1 MTCMICCE
9 NFNRSNHI
17 KRICPFN
24 NCNFESCKMCIRTYI
39 LNTTNEPHCMNCKNP
54 YNQDFL
60 IEKLNKSFI
69 ENDYK
74 KHRKSLLV
82 EREISKTQELMPLV
96 GKQIEIEEHTKLMN
110 EDINKR
116 KEILASLRKIDEQ
129 IKMKAKTI
137 RNLNNCDIENERK
150 QFIMPCPA
158 DNCKGYLSNKYKC
171 GICKLYTCPDCFEVI
186 GYTQNQEHI
195 CNPDSVKSA
204 EAIKR
209 ETKPCPKCGVR
220 IFKITG
226 CDQMWCTECKVTF
239 SWNTGKTII
248 TNTIHNPH
256 FVEYMRKQ
264 NNGDTRNP
272 GDVLC
277 GGLINWTAIMAVVRC
292 ITGTNIKDIKY
303 MLENVNKKYN
313 GTIYANNN
321 IVSGLLQSIFRI
333 MTHFNQID
341 LVRIRQAVVRLT
353 NHDEKTIKYIRNLIT
368 KDELATAIIRDD
380 NSKRKSN
387 QILHVYELVSI
398 VSIEGFNS
406 IYSKY
411 QKCRKN
417 KHINSSD
424 FYDLYSECVKFI
436 EQFNYIINYSNIQLA
451 NISYN
456 YSLSVLQFGI
466 YYKLHDTTIKEGSMI
481 DSYRIIKMRFNK
493 NDIMSLENSNK
504 DFKYLETIS
513 HAGPSSIN

>member
-1 MTCMICCE
+1 MYCNICCE
-9 NFNRSNHI
+9 NFNKSNHSKI
-17 KRICPFN
+17 ICPYN
-24 NCNFESCKMCIRTYI
+24 NCNFECCKKCIRTYI
-39 LNTTNEPHCMNCKNP
+39 LNTTNEPHCMNCKNV
-54 YNQDFL
+54 YNQEFL

-74 KHRKSLLV
+74 NHRKILLV
-82 EREISKTQELMPLV
+82 EKEISKTQELMPLV
-96 GKQIEIEEHTKLMN
+96 GKQIEIEEHTKVLNKYMDERKELRN
-110 EDINKR
+110 KLNNLDTQIRDINK
-116 KEILASLRKIDEQ
+116 IIN
-129 IKMKAKTI
+129 
-137 RNLNNCDIENERK
+137 NLKKCDIESERK
-150 QFIMPCPA
+150 QFIMPCPV

-186 GYTQNQEHI
+186 GYTQNQEHT

-220 IFKITG
+220 IFKISG
-226 CDQMWCTECKVTF
+226 CDQMWCTECRVAF
-239 SWNTGKTII
+239 SWKYGTTII
-248 TNTIHNPH
+248 TNNIHNPH
-256 FVEYMRKQ
+256 FIEYMRKQ

-277 GGLINWTAIMAVVRC
+277 GGLISWTAIMAVVRC
-292 ITGTNIKDIKY
+292 ITGTSIGDIQH
-303 MLENVNKKYN
+303 MLENVKKKYN

-321 IVSGLLQSIFRI
+321 IVSGLLQSIYRI
-333 MTHFNQID
+333 MTHFNGID
-341 LVRIRQAVVRLT
+341 LVNIRQTVIRLT

-398 VSIEGFNS
+398 ISIEGFNS

-466 YYKLHDTTIKEGSMI
+466 YYKLHDTTIKDAAMI
-481 DSYRIIKMRFNK
+481 DSYRIVKMRFNK
-493 NDIMSLENSNK
+493 NDIISLEKSNK

>member
-1 MTCMICCE
+1 
-9 NFNRSNHI
+9 
-17 KRICPFN
+17 
-24 NCNFESCKMCIRTYI
+24 
-39 LNTTNEPHCMNCKNP
+39 MNCKNV
-54 YNQDFL
+54 YNQEFL

-74 KHRKSLLV
+74 HYRKTLLV
-82 EREISKTQELMPLV
+82 EKEISKTQELMPMV
-96 GKQIEIEEHTKLMN
+96 NKTIEIEEHTKVLNKYMDERKKLREKLN
-110 EDINKR
+110 QLDIQIRDINR
-116 KEILASLRKIDEQ
+116 
-129 IKMKAKTI
+129 TI
-137 RNLNNCDIENERK
+137 NNLKNCDIENERK
-150 QFIMPCPA
+150 QFIMPCPG

-171 GICKLYTCPDCFEVI
+171 GICNLYTCPDCLEII
-186 GYTQNQEHI
+186 GYNKDQEHV

-204 EAIKR
+204 QAIKC

-220 IFKITG
+220 IYKITG
-226 CDQMWCTECKVTF
+226 CDQMWCTECRVTF
-239 SWNTGKTII
+239 SWNTGKIII
-248 TNTIHNPH
+248 TNNIHNPH
-256 FVEYMRKQ
+256 FVEYMRKE

-277 GGLINWTAIMAVVRC
+277 GGLINWVSIMVVVRY
-292 ITGTNIKDIKY
+292 ISGPGKHIEY
-303 MLENVNKKYN
+303 MLESFQKKHNRIVY
-313 GTIYANNN
+313 TSNN
-321 IVSGLLQSIFRI
+321 IVSGLLQSIYRI
-333 MTHFNQID
+333 MTHFNGID
-341 LVRIRQAVVRLT
+341 LVNIRQTVIRLT

-398 VSIEGFNS
+398 ISIEGFNS

-466 YYKLHDTTIKEGSMI
+466 YYKLHDTTIKDAAMI
-481 DSYRIIKMRFNK
+481 DSYRIVKMRFNK
-493 NDIMSLENSNK
+493 NDIISLEKSNK

>member
-1 MTCMICCE
+1 
-9 NFNRSNHI
+9 
-17 KRICPFN
+17 
-24 NCNFESCKMCIRTYI
+24 
-39 LNTTNEPHCMNCKNP
+39 MNCKNP

-116 KEILASLRKIDEQ
+116 KEILATLRKIDEQ

-137 RNLNNCDIENERK
+137 RNINNCDVESERK

-186 GYTQNQEHI
+186 GYTQNQGHN

-292 ITGTNIKDIKY
+292 ISGTNVIDIQH

-313 GTIYANNN
+313 GTIYTNNN

-341 LVRIRQAVVRLT
+341 LVRIRYAVTRLT
-353 NHDEKTIKYIRNLIT
+353 NHDDKTIKYIRNLIT

-411 QKCRKN
+411 LKCRKN
-417 KHINSSD
+417 KHINTSD
-424 FYDLYSECVKFI
+424 FYELYSECVKFI
-436 EQFNYIINYSNIQLA
+436 EQFNYIINYSNTQLA

-456 YSLSVLQFGI
+456 YSLSVIQFGI

-481 DSYRIIKMRFNK
+481 DSYRIVKMRFNK
-493 NDIMSLENSNK
+493 NDIISLENSNR